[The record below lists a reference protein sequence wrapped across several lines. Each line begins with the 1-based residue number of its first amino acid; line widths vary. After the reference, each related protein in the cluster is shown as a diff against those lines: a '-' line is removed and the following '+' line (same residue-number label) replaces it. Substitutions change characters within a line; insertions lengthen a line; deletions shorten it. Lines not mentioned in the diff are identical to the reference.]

1 MIRILITGGAGFV
14 GSCLAEK
21 LASNAD
27 NYVVVVDNLRT
38 GELAKVPVSEHKNI
52 HFIKCDANDYR
63 DISAVFYAYRFDYV
77 FHYAALVG
85 VLRTLQHPVAVLED
99 IA

>member
-52 HFIKCDANDYR
+52 HFI
-63 DISAVFYAYRFDYV
+63 I
-77 FHYAALVG
+77 
-85 VLRTLQHPVAVLED
+85 
-99 IA
+99 